1 MILLDDISFSYPGTN
16 NPVLQKI
23 SLKINPS
30 SWVILTGPDGSGKT
44 TLGKIISG
52 LLKPTS
58 GSIIFEDVCGG
69 NYSANIGFISGNPLE
84 FLIGTTVEEDIVFGL
99 ETLQLP
105 APVIEYRLRQSL
117 DWVDLLG
124 MEKRLTHTLSG
135 GEQQKLA
142 LASVLATGAR
152 IIVMD
157 EAFSML
163 DRPTAKIIRSIIKRL
178 QIEHDLTLI
187 EMTYRSCDMSNANRI
202 VFLQNNKVEFD
213 GAPLE
218 FFRTRTGR
226 EWVSLTGGVSELK
239 ASFPGRFCPK
249 NVCKNPY

>member
-16 NPVLQKI
+16 NQVLQRI
-23 SLKINPS
+23 SLRINPF

-44 TLGKIISG
+44 TLGKILSG
-52 LLKPTS
+52 LLKPSS
-58 GSIIFEDVCGG
+58 GSIIIEGVYAGTCGG
-69 NYSANIGFISGNPLE
+69 NIGYVSGNPTE

-99 ETLQLP
+99 ETLRFP
-105 APVIEYRLRQSL
+105 ASVIEHRLRQSL
-117 DWVDLLG
+117 DWVDLAG

-163 DRPTAKIIRSIIKRL
+163 DRPTAKMIRSIIKRL
-178 QIEHDLTLI
+178 QIEHGLTLI
-187 EMTYRSCDMSNANRI
+187 EITHKSRDIMNAERI
-202 VFLQNNKVEFD
+202 IFLHDHKVEFD

-218 FFRTRTGR
+218 FFRTRTGQQ
-226 EWVSLTGGVSELK
+226 WVSLTGGVAELR
-239 ASFPGRFCPK
+239 ASFPGHFWPPNLSK
-249 NVCKNPY
+249 LVY

>member
-1 MILLDDISFSYPGTN
+1 MILLDHISFSYPGTN
-16 NPVLQKI
+16 NPVLQRI
-23 SLKINPS
+23 SLKINPF

-58 GSIIFEDVCGG
+58 GSIIFEDVCAG
-69 NYSANIGFISGNPLE
+69 NCGPNIGYISGNPIE

-99 ETLQLP
+99 ETLRLP
-105 APVIEYRLRQSL
+105 AAVIEDRLRQSL
-117 DWVDLLG
+117 DWVDLVG

-152 IIVMD
+152 VIIMD

-163 DRPTAKIIRSIIKRL
+163 DRPTAKTIRSIIRRL
-178 QIEHDLTLI
+178 QIEHGLTLI
-187 EMTYRSCDMSNANRI
+187 EMTYKSCDMSDANRV
-202 VFLQNNKVEFD
+202 VFLHNHKVEFD
-213 GAPLE
+213 GSPLE

-226 EWVSLTGGVSELK
+226 EWVSLTGGVAELK
-239 ASFPGRFCPK
+239 ASFPGQLCPK
-249 NVCKNPY
+249 NLCKNPY